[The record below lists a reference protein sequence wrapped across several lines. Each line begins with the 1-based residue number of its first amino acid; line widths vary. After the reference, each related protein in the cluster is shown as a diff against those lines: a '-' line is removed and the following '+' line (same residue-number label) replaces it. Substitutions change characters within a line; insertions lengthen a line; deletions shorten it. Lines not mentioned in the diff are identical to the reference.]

1 MPALQEHL
9 TAIGIRVEE
18 AEVHDDSHEAL
29 RQALVSGLFQNTA
42 KLNADGRFRV
52 LSTGQ
57 EAFLHPS
64 STLIG
69 KKPKCIVYNELVLTS
84 RPYAHMVS
92 VIDSA
97 WLPTLVPRYFTV
109 ASQNI
114 V

>member
-1 MPALQEHL
+1 M
-9 TAIGIRVEE
+9 EE
-18 AEVHDDSHEAL
+18 NELHDSSHEAL

-42 KLNADGRFRV
+42 RLHADGRFRV

-69 KKPKCIVYNELVLTS
+69 KKPKCIVFNELVLTS

-97 WLPTLVPRYFTV
+97 WLPKLVPRYFAV
-109 ASQNI
+109 AVQNAA
-114 V
+114 